1 MTENYFTEVLEK
13 EYNGTSP
20 RELSPLVLAYIG
32 DAVYEMLARTMV
44 LSLGNR
50 PVNKMNAEAKKIVNA
65 KSQSEAYF
73 KIRDALTEDEAAI
86 FRRGR
91 NANSYTH
98 PKNMDI
104 NDYRHATGLEALF
117 GYLYLSGQNER
128 ITELFRLIYKTDK
141 ELKGAQDMER
151 PFNENQLEGRNAV
164 LEVLKSGR
172 DIEKIIVQK
181 GNVEGTIRRI
191 AGMAR
196 ERGIVVQEAARQ
208 KLDEMSQTKNHQGV
222 IAIVSEHEYAEV
234 DDILRSAAEKGEKP
248 FIIILDNITDP
259 HNLGAVIRTA
269 ECAGA
274 HGVIIPKRRSVGL
287 TAVVGK
293 TSAGALE
300 YMPVARV
307 TNIART
313 IEELKKQGVWVACA
327 DMDGEDYYDASLD
340 GAIALVIGSEGE
352 GVSRL
357 VKEKCD
363 FTVSIPMYGKI
374 SSLNASVAGALLMY
388 EVVRQ
393 RNYKD

>member
-1 MTENYFTEVLEK
+1 M
-13 EYNGTSP
+13 
-20 RELSPLVLAYIG
+20 
-32 DAVYEMLARTMV
+32 D
-44 LSLGNR
+44 
-50 PVNKMNAEAKKIVNA
+50 KK
-65 KSQSEAYF
+65 
-73 KIRDALTEDEAAI
+73 
-86 FRRGR
+86 
-91 NANSYTH
+91 
-98 PKNMDI
+98 
-104 NDYRHATGLEALF
+104 
-117 GYLYLSGQNER
+117 
-128 ITELFRLIYKTDK
+128 
-141 ELKGAQDMER
+141 
-151 PFNENQLEGRNAV
+151 FNENQLEGRNAV

-191 AGMAR
+191 V
-196 ERGIVVQEAARQ
+196 GIAKEKGVVVQEVVKQ

-222 IAIVSEHEYAEV
+222 IAIVSEHEYADVE
-234 DDILRSAAEKGEKP
+234 DIINSAESKGEKP

-259 HNLGAVIRTA
+259 HNLGAIIRTA

-293 TSAGALE
+293 TSAGAIE

-313 IEELKKQGVWVACA
+313 IDDLKSRGIWVACA
-327 DMDGEDYYDASLD
+327 DMGGDDYFDTSLD
-340 GAIALVIGSEGE
+340 GALALVIGSEGE

-374 SSLNASVAGALLMY
+374 SSLNASVAAALLMY
-388 EVVRQ
+388 EAVRQ
-393 RNYKD
+393 RNYKG